1 MNRRQLLK
9 GMLAMPAVALAAKM
23 QIPEAIAEEMQEEMA
38 KDLTK
43 TVVQVPGQVFIP
55 DNKLWQSTAMTRD
68 IYAHYVAEQL
78 AKQYDAKIVE
88 QLSQKVKPTVRKLT
102 SAIEQDISVNNLE
115 DEKIILGMP
124 KVEIKYAQG
133 VFSKGEPTLVLKA
146 GIDQE
151 VGLLG
156 HKKLNCGFIQ
166 EKLVDQ
172 YGNRL

>member
-38 KDLTK
+38 RDLTK
-43 TVVQVPGQVFIP
+43 TVVQVPGQVFVP

-68 IYAHYVAEQL
+68 IYTHYVSEQM
-78 AKQYDAKIVE
+78 AKTMDEKIVE
-88 QLSQKVKPTVRKLT
+88 KLRHKVKPTVQKLI
-102 SAIEQDISVNNLE
+102 SALEQDISVNNLE
-115 DEKIILGMP
+115 NEKIILGMP
-124 KVEIKYAQG
+124 KVDVKHAGG
-133 VFSKGEPTLVLKA
+133 VFSKGEPYLVLKA

-156 HKKLNCGFIQ
+156 HKKLNCGYIT

-172 YGNRL
+172 HGNRL

>member
-1 MNRRQLLK
+1 
-9 GMLAMPAVALAAKM
+9 MPAVALAAKM

-43 TVVQVPGQVFIP
+43 TVVQVPGQVFVP
-55 DNKLWQSTAMTRD
+55 DNKLWQSTAMTRE
-68 IYAHYVAEQL
+68 IYTHYVSEQL
-78 AKQYDAKIVE
+78 AKQFDDKIHA
-88 QLSQKVKPTVRKLT
+88 QLAPKVKSTVRKLT
-102 SAIEQDISVNNLE
+102 DALEQDISVNSLE
-115 DEKIILGMP
+115 SEKIILGMP
-124 KVEIKYAQG
+124 KVEVKHAKGI
-133 VFSKGEPTLVLKA
+133 FSKGEPQLVLKA

-156 HKKLNCGFIQ
+156 HKKLNCGYIT